1 MMLSISASLHGL
13 QTKFSKR
20 LRLPRLSL
28 ILMNFTM
35 PLPKILLLMKKLMLF
50 FTLKASSL
58 TVMLA
63 TD

>member
-1 MMLSISASLHGL
+1 MMLSILALLHGL

>member
-35 PLPKILLLMKKLMLF
+35 PLPKILLSMKKLMLF
-50 FTLKASSL
+50 FTLKALSL
-58 TVMLA
+58 TAMLA

>member
-1 MMLSISASLHGL
+1 MMLSILALLHGL

-35 PLPKILLLMKKLMLF
+35 PLPKILLSMKKLMLF

>member
-1 MMLSISASLHGL
+1 MMLSILALLHGL

-35 PLPKILLLMKKLMLF
+35 PLPKILLSMKKLMLF
-50 FTLKASSL
+50 FTLKALSL
-58 TVMLA
+58 TAMLA

>member
-1 MMLSISASLHGL
+1 MMLSISALLHGL